1 MKKIKKQIKNWVKEF
16 IIGLNL
22 CPFAKKPWQ
31 LGRVK
36 IKIVESAIE
45 EELTRVLLEELSALV
60 NAKRNDLE
68 TTLLVSLNLFSTF
81 EDFLVYLNWTEDLLK
96 EIKVEGLIQVVGF
109 HPDYYFEGVSKE
121 DYGNFTNRSPY
132 PVLHLIREESI
143 DEAVRSYPDV
153 EEIPKRNVE
162 LLRKMKLEDL
172 KKYVDGKN
180 DAKRA

>member
-1 MKKIKKQIKNWVKEF
+1 MKKIKKQIKNWVEEF

-31 LGRVK
+31 FGRVR

-60 NAKRNDLE
+60 NAKRDDLE
-68 TTLLVSLNLFSTF
+68 TTLLVALNMFATF

-96 EIKVEGLIQVVGF
+96 EIDAEGLIQIVGF
-109 HPDYYFEGVSKE
+109 HPDYYFEGAGK
-121 DYGNFTNRSPY
+121 DDHANFTNRSPY

-143 DEAVRSYPDV
+143 DEAVRSYPNI
-153 EEIPKRNVE
+153 EEIPKRNIE

-172 KKYVDGKN
+172 KKYVNGKN
-180 DAKRA
+180 DAKGA